1 MGMSVG
7 GKGSL
12 NTEINVT
19 PLVDVVLVL
28 LIIFMVVTPLLQRGY
43 DLDVPEAVDQIVP
56 QEMLEKQIVIT
67 YTKEGDLYINKERSP
82 IAQFEAKLTGILAG
96 QSKKLVF
103 IAAARNLGY
112 GDVVG
117 VMDLIR
123 SAGAEGIGL
132 VTDDALSEAPVSDSA
147 SLDTGAGAS
156 ATGAVGAAGGL

>member
-43 DLDVPEAVDQIVP
+43 DLDVPEAVEQIVP
-56 QEMLEKQIVIT
+56 QEMLEKQIVVT

-82 IAQFEAKLTGILAG
+82 MAQFEAKLTGILAG

-112 GDVVG
+112 GDVVT
-117 VMDLIR
+117 VMDIIR

-132 VTDDALSEAPVSDSA
+132 VTDDALSETPPPESA
-147 SLDTGAGAS
+147 SSALPAGAAS
-156 ATGAVGAAGGL
+156 AAGAAGGP

>member
-7 GKGSL
+7 GDKGKINS
-12 NTEINVT
+12 EINVT

-43 DLDVPEAVDQIVP
+43 DLDVPQAIEQPMPTEI
-56 QEMLEKQIVIT
+56 LEKQIVVT
-67 YTKEGDLYINKERSP
+67 YAKTGDLFINKEKTQREQLEP
-82 IAQFEAKLTGILAG
+82 KLAGILAG

-103 IAAARNLGY
+103 LSAARNLSY

-117 VMDLIR
+117 VMDTIR

-132 VTDDALSEAPVSDSA
+132 VTDDKIADAPLESAALA
-147 SLDTGAGAS
+147 SPGTPSGQ
-156 ATGAVGAAGGL
+156 